1 MLAIRRPRDGVNL
14 SHVPEQQLNRHGI
27 SGADL
32 KPIFDAFGAGD
43 VAKAL
48 ELTTPELGEKF
59 SVAGTP
65 EEVIERLERDIIS
78 TGVNHIIG
86 AVVDPYL
93 VKAFTGID
101 VPNAIDTHAQL
112 RLIRDRVM
120 PALAKE
126 PIPA

>member
-1 MLAIRRPRDGVNL
+1 MV
-14 SHVPEQQLNRHGI
+14 
-27 SGADL
+27 
-32 KPIFDAFGAGD
+32 
-43 VAKAL
+43 
-48 ELTTPELGEKF
+48 
-59 SVAGTP
+59 
-65 EEVIERLERDIIS
+65 ERLQRDIIS

-101 VPNAIDTHAQL
+101 VPNAVDTHAQL

-126 PIPA
+126 PMPA